1 MRYIYLSLAI
11 ILSVLVSRFL
21 IHPPNFTNII
31 ALSFYIP
38 AIFGRK
44 YIPVIIFSFLFTDF
58 FIGFHKLTFFTW
70 GSVLVIGMFSIYFKK
85 KPLNRLFGA
94 SFGAVTFFIIT
105 NLGVWLTGK
114 YGYSFEGFIT
124 CYTLA
129 IPFFYNTLVSTII
142 FGIIIELLLRL
153 FSFFKFDLEKNN
165 L

>member
-1 MRYIYLSLAI
+1 LIEIKVGQINVTFMRYIYLSLAI

-70 GSVLVIGMFSIYFKK
+70 GSVLVIGMF
-85 KPLNRLFGA
+85 
-94 SFGAVTFFIIT
+94 
-105 NLGVWLTGK
+105 
-114 YGYSFEGFIT
+114 
-124 CYTLA
+124 
-129 IPFFYNTLVSTII
+129 
-142 FGIIIELLLRL
+142 
-153 FSFFKFDLEKNN
+153 
-165 L
+165 